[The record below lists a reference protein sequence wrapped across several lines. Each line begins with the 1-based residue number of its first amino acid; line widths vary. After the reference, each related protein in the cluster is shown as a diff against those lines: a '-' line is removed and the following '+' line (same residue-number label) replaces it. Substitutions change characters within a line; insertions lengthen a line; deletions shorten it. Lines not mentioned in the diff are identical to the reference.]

1 MKMKTALIAVL
12 AVAIGGII
20 FSGYLSYYNIW
31 GPGCSQ
37 AIISCGP
44 KPLKIFG
51 LPQCIYGFFMYLIVA
66 ILSVVAIIK
75 NNSRSVTKW
84 VMGISIFGLLF
95 AGFLAVYELF
105 FQTSA
110 SVGVP
115 ACVYGFFLYLLAV
128 IFSGV
133 GLRHKDEIGQPAI
146 Q

>member
-1 MKMKTALIAVL
+1 
-12 AVAIGGII
+12 
-20 FSGYLSYYNIW
+20 
-31 GPGCSQ
+31 
-37 AIISCGP
+37 
-44 KPLKIFG
+44 
-51 LPQCIYGFFMYLIVA
+51 MYLIVA